1 MKILFLGD
9 VVGSDARKKI
19 CALLPE
25 YKVQNNIDFVIVNAE
40 NAAGG
45 FGVTQKITDALYIS
59 GVDCITMGNHTW
71 DQKEIY
77 SFIDSDKRI
86 VRPANY
92 PVGTPGRGASMLQD
106 AMGRN
111 VLVINLLGRV
121 FMHPTLD
128 CPFEALDKALEFP
141 VLGQVCDAIIVDM
154 HAEASSEKQAMGHYA
169 DGRVSLVV
177 GTHTHVPTADERILP
192 NGTAYQTDSGM
203 CGVYD
208 SVVGMKKQE
217 PINRFVTKLQG
228 GRFEPAKGSATIC
241 GTIIET
247 DIKTGLARSI
257 IRIKID

>member
-19 CALLPE
+19 CNLLPDYRQKHE
-25 YKVQNNIDFVIVNAE
+25 IDFIVVNGE

-45 FGVTQKITDALYIS
+45 FGITSKICQDFYNA

-71 DQKEIY
+71 DNKDIY
-77 SFIDSDKRI
+77 SIIENDKRI
-86 VRPANY
+86 IRPANY
-92 PVGTPGRGASMLQD
+92 PKNTPGRGSSMLQD
-106 AMGRN
+106 AQGRN
-111 VLVINLLGRV
+111 IFVINLLARV

-128 CPFEALDKALEFP
+128 CPFETLDKELEFP
-141 VLGQVCDAIIVDM
+141 ILGQICDAIIVDF
-154 HAEASSEKQAMGHYA
+154 HGEATSEKQAMGHYA

-208 SVVGMKKQE
+208 SVVGMKKEE
-217 PINRFVTKLQG
+217 PINRFITKMHG
-228 GRFEPAKGSATIC
+228 GRFEPAKGEATIC
-241 GTIIET
+241 GTLIET
-247 DIKTGLARSI
+247 DSVTGLAQTI
-257 IRIKID
+257 TRIKI